1 MPMLWWRSLARIV
14 LNEGMLRHF
23 MGFRFDFMRCRCLLP
38 QAAPSHDACDAWA
51 GSTRVHQRC
60 GLGGGCAATGDSG
73 ASAAGCSR
81 SDEATGW
88 ETNLS
93 ISDLWLITFLQP
105 SLCMQP
111 KACDTSCCD
120 FENIFS
126 QSQIVEIPTFQ
137 EITVEQEIPEV
148 GLQVEKTYQSK
159 DSLGKNIHKP
169 RLWVF
174 ARWQRSEFCILTYLT
189 GRAWCVS
196 WGASRQQGGW
206 GMGVWRHCM

>member
-1 MPMLWWRSLARIV
+1 MNAVRWQWSASSRLFQVRWSNRLGNKFVNKWSLA
-14 LNEGMLRHF
+14 HYF
-23 MGFRFDFMRCRCLLP
+23 
-38 QAAPSHDACDAWA
+38 PS
-51 GSTRVHQRC
+51 T
-60 GLGGGCAATGDSG
+60 
-73 ASAAGCSR
+73 
-81 SDEATGW
+81 
-88 ETNLS
+88 
-93 ISDLWLITFLQP
+93 
-105 SLCMQP
+105 QP
-111 KACDTSCCD
+111 KACDTSRCD

-148 GLQVEKTYQSK
+148 GLQVEKTHQSK

-174 ARWQRSEFCILTYLT
+174 ARWQRSEFRILTYLT